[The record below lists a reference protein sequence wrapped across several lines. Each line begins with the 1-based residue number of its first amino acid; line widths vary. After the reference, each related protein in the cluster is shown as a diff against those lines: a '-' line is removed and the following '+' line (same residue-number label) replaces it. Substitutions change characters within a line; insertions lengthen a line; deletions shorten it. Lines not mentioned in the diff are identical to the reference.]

1 MPRPITWLIGMKL
14 SVIDGSALR
23 RRSQWPARLCASML
37 ATRRSVYMAPFG
49 APVLPE
55 V

>member
-1 MPRPITWLIGMKL
+1 MTWLMGMKFNA
-14 SVIDGSALR
+14 IAGSSSST
-23 RRSQWPARLCASML
+23 SQSAVNQPRQQL